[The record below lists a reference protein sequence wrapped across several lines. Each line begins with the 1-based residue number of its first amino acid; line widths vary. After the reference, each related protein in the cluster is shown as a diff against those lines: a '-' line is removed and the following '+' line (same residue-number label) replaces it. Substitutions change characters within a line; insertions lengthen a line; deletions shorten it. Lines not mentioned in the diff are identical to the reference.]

1 MSSLN
6 VEYPL
11 GRPVI
16 PAVVVQRRRPLPP
29 GVQVRVAQGE
39 QVRPDSVLAATPESE
54 MASAEFG
61 PNGAVLS
68 GIGGRVTEIVPQRY
82 VAVEGVAAIFYGV
95 AGLGGQAAGPLAL
108 LPRGELPTVVPIPR
122 ASVIIFPQQLPL
134 SFMQRAAAGG
144 AAGIIAGSAS
154 ARELEAFAR
163 ADLTAVYD
171 GLTVPPQVIGL
182 TIVLTEGPG
191 SASMRPALYQML
203 AQRVGTPVLIEGTTS
218 PRRSIRPEIVLAV
231 PPQTPPLGVP
241 MDSRLAAGVRVL
253 VAAGPF
259 AGASGT
265 ITHVFSRRQH
275 TSAGVLAPAGV
286 VRLDDGTTT
295 VEQLA
300 ALDRIG

>member
-16 PAVVVQRRRPLPP
+16 PAVVVQRRRPLSPQA
-29 GVQVRVAQGE
+29 QVRVAQGE
-39 QVRPDSVLAATPESE
+39 QVQPGSVLATRSE
-54 MASAEFG
+54 PGMQSDLE
-61 PNGAVLS
+61 GAMLA
-68 GIGGRVTEIVPQRY
+68 GIGGRVTEISPQHY
-82 VAVEGVAAIFYGV
+82 VAVEGTVAIFYGI

-122 ASVIIFPQQLPL
+122 GSVIIFPQQLPL

-171 GLTVPPQVIGL
+171 GLTVPPQVMRL
-182 TIVLTEGPG
+182 TIVLTEGLG
-191 SASMRPALYQML
+191 DASMRPALYQML
-203 AQRVGTPVLIEGTTS
+203 AQRVSTPVLIEGTTS
-218 PRRSIRPEIVLAV
+218 PRRNIRPEILLAV
-231 PPQTPPLGVP
+231 PPNTPPLGVP
-241 MDSRLAAGVRVL
+241 MESTIATGVRVL
-253 VAAGPF
+253 VAAGPL

-265 ITHVFSRRQH
+265 ITHIFSQRQRTH
-275 TSAGVLAPAGV
+275 GGIMAPAAV

>member
-1 MSSLN
+1 MSTLN

-29 GVQVRVAQGE
+29 QAQIRVAQGE
-39 QVRPDSVLAATPESE
+39 QVQPGSVLATTSTTGAQSE
-54 MASAEFG
+54 VD
-61 PNGAVLS
+61 GAGLVLA
-68 GIGGRVTEIVPQRY
+68 GIGGRVTEIVPQRH
-82 VAVEGVAAIFYGV
+82 VAIEGIVAIFYGI
-95 AGLGGQAAGPLAL
+95 AGLGSQAAGPLAL

-122 ASVIIFPQQLPL
+122 GCVIIFPQQLPL

-144 AAGIIAGSAS
+144 AAGIIAGSAA

-171 GLTVPPQVIGL
+171 GLTVPPQRIRL
-182 TIVLTEGPG
+182 TIVLTEGLG
-191 SASMRPALYQML
+191 DASMRPALYHML
-203 AQRVGTPVLIEGTTS
+203 TQRVNTPVLIEGTTS
-218 PRRSIRPEIVLAV
+218 PRRSIRPEMLLAV
-231 PPQTPPLGVP
+231 PPTTPPLAVP
-241 MDSRLAAGVRVL
+241 MESTLAAGARVL
-253 VAAGPF
+253 LAAGPL

-265 ITHVFSRRQH
+265 ITHIFDHRQR
-275 TSAGVLAPAGV
+275 TGAGIVAPAAA

-295 VEQLA
+295 VEALA

>member
-29 GVQVRVAQGE
+29 EAQVQVTQGE
-39 QVRPDSVLAATPESE
+39 QVQPDSVLATTPQL
-54 MASAEFG
+54 SAE
-61 PNGAVLS
+61 ADSASVVLA
-68 GIGGRVTEIVPQRY
+68 GIGGRVTEIVPQRHI
-82 VAVEGVAAIFYGV
+82 AVEGTVAIFYGI
-95 AGLGGQAAGPLAL
+95 AGLGSQAAGPLAL
-108 LPRGELPTVVPIPR
+108 LPRGELPAVVPIPR
-122 ASVIIFPQQLPL
+122 RSVIIFPQQLPL

-144 AAGIIAGSAS
+144 AAGIIAGSAT

-171 GLTVPPQVIGL
+171 GLAVPPQVIGL
-182 TIVLTEGPG
+182 TIVLTEGLG
-191 SASMRPALYQML
+191 DSSMRPALYQML
-203 AQRVGTPVLIEGTTS
+203 VQRVNTPVLIEGTTS
-218 PRRSIRPEIVLAV
+218 PRRNVRPEILLAL
-231 PPQTPPLGVP
+231 PPTTPPLSMP
-241 MDSRLAAGVRVL
+241 MDSTLAAGVRVL
-253 VAAGPF
+253 VAAGAM

-265 ITHVFSRRQH
+265 ITHIFSRRQR
-275 TSAGVLAPAGV
+275 TNGGILAPAAV

>member
-6 VEYPL
+6 VEYPF

-16 PAVVVQRRRPLPP
+16 PAVMVQRRRAVPP
-29 GVQVRVAQGE
+29 QAQIRVAQGE
-39 QVRPDSVLAATPESE
+39 QVQPGSVLAATDTP
-54 MASAEFG
+54 
-61 PNGAVLS
+61 GAQSDTDGALLA

-82 VAVEGVAAIFYGV
+82 IAVEGVVAIFYGI

-122 ASVIIFPQQLPL
+122 GAVIIFPQQLPL

-144 AAGIIAGSAS
+144 AAGIIAGSAA

-171 GLTVPPQVIGL
+171 GLTVPPQIIGL
-182 TIVLTEGPG
+182 TIVLTEGLG
-191 SASMRPALYQML
+191 DASMRPALYQML
-203 AQRVGTPVLIEGTTS
+203 AQRVNMPVLIEGTTS
-218 PRRSIRPEIVLAV
+218 PRRNIRPEILLAV
-231 PPQTPPLGVP
+231 PPNTPPLAVP
-241 MDSRLAAGVRVL
+241 MESMLAAGVRVL
-253 VAAGPF
+253 VAAGPL

-265 ITHVFSRRQH
+265 ITHIFSRRQH
-275 TSAGVLAPAGV
+275 TSAGIAAPAAV

>member
-16 PAVVVQRRRPLPP
+16 PAVVVQRRRPLPLDA
-29 GVQVRVAQGE
+29 QIRLAQGE
-39 QVRPDSVLAATPESE
+39 QVQPGSVLASAPLPGAQSE
-54 MASAEFG
+54 LD
-61 PNGAVLS
+61 GAILA
-68 GIGGRVTEIVPQRY
+68 GIAGRVTEIVPQRY

-122 ASVIIFPQQLPL
+122 NCVIIFPQQLPL

-154 ARELEAFAR
+154 AHELEAFAR

-171 GLTVPPQVIGL
+171 GLTVPPQRIGL

-191 SASMRPALYQML
+191 NASMRPALYQML
-203 AQRVGTPVLIEGTTS
+203 AQRINTPVLIEGTTS
-218 PRRSIRPEIVLAV
+218 PRRNIRPEMLLAV
-231 PPQTPPLGVP
+231 PPSTPPLGVP
-241 MDSRLAAGVRVL
+241 MESTLAAGVRVL
-253 VAAGPF
+253 VAAGSL

-265 ITHVFSRRQH
+265 ITHVFSRRQP
-275 TSAGVLAPAGV
+275 TSGGVVAPAAV
-286 VRLDDGTTT
+286 VRLDDGTTA
-295 VEQLA
+295 VQQLA
-300 ALDRIG
+300 TLDRIG

>member
-16 PAVVVQRRRPLPP
+16 PAVVLQRRRPLPP
-29 GVQVRVAQGE
+29 RAQIRVAQGE
-39 QVRPDSVLAATPESE
+39 MVQPGSVLAAMPAEAGAQSE
-54 MASAEFG
+54 ME
-61 PNGAVLS
+61 GAVLA

-82 VAVEGVAAIFYGV
+82 IAIEGIAAIFYGI

-108 LPRGELPTVVPIPR
+108 LPRGELPAVVPIPR
-122 ASVIIFPQQLPL
+122 GSVIIFPQQLPL

-144 AAGIIAGSAS
+144 AAGIIAGSAA

-191 SASMRPALYQML
+191 DASMRPALYQML
-203 AQRVGTPVLIEGTTS
+203 AQRVTTPVLIEGTTR
-218 PRRSIRPEIVLAV
+218 PRHNIRPEIVLAV
-231 PPQTPPLGVP
+231 PPNTPPLGVP
-241 MDSRLAAGVRVL
+241 MESTLAAGVRVL
-253 VAAGPF
+253 VAVGPL

-275 TSAGVLAPAGV
+275 TGAGIVAPAAV

>member
-16 PAVVVQRRRPLPP
+16 PAVIVQRRRPLAPEA
-29 GVQVRVAQGE
+29 QIRVAQGE
-39 QVRPDSVLAATPESE
+39 QVRPDSVLAIVPGSGEGQDSGGMLA
-54 MASAEFG
+54 
-61 PNGAVLS
+61 
-68 GIGGRVTEIVPQRY
+68 GIGGRVTEIVPQRSITI
-82 VAVEGVAAIFYGV
+82 EGPAAIFYGI

-122 ASVIIFPQQLPL
+122 DCVIIFPQQLPL

-171 GLTVPPQVIGL
+171 GLTVPPQKIGL
-182 TIVLTEGPG
+182 TIVLTEGLG
-191 SASMRPALYQML
+191 DTSMRPALYHML
-203 AQRVGTPVLIEGTTS
+203 AQRVNTPALIEGTTS
-218 PRRSIRPEIVLAV
+218 PRRNVRPEIVLAI
-231 PPQTPPLGVP
+231 PPSTPPLSVP
-241 MDSRLAAGVRVL
+241 MESTLAAGARVF
-253 VAAGPF
+253 VAAGPQ

-265 ITHVFSRRQH
+265 ITHVFNQRQP
-275 TSAGVLAPAGV
+275 TYAGIQARAAV

-295 VEQLA
+295 VEQIA

>member
-29 GVQVRVAQGE
+29 QAQVRVTQGE
-39 QVRPDSVLAATPESE
+39 QVQPGSILATITATPGAQAEMDGGVLA
-54 MASAEFG
+54 
-61 PNGAVLS
+61 
-68 GIGGRVTEIVPQRY
+68 GIGGRVTEVVAQRHI
-82 VAVEGVAAIFYGV
+82 AIEGVAAIFYGI

-122 ASVIIFPQQLPL
+122 GYVIIFPQQLPL
-134 SFMQRAAAGG
+134 SFMQRAVAGG
-144 AAGIIAGSAS
+144 AAGIIAGSAA

-171 GLTVPPQVIGL
+171 GLTVPPQAIGL
-182 TIVLTEGPG
+182 TIVLTEGLG
-191 SASMRPALYQML
+191 NASMRPALYQML
-203 AQRVGTPVLIEGTTS
+203 AQRVNMPVLIEGTTS
-218 PRRSIRPEIVLAV
+218 PRRSVRPEIVLSVPPNTQPLAV
-231 PPQTPPLGVP
+231 PMESV
-241 MDSRLAAGVRVL
+241 LAAGARVL
-253 VAAGPF
+253 LAAGPL

-265 ITHVFSRRQH
+265 ITHIFDHRQR
-275 TSAGVLAPAGV
+275 TSAGIAAPAAV

>member
-16 PAVVVQRRRPLPP
+16 PAVVVQRRRPLLP
-29 GVQVRVAQGE
+29 GAQVRVAQGE
-39 QVRPDSVLAATPESE
+39 QVQAGSVLASVPQT
-54 MASAEFG
+54 SAEADDD
-61 PNGAVLS
+61 GAILA
-68 GIGGRVTEIVPQRY
+68 GIGGRVTEIVPQRHI
-82 VAVEGVAAIFYGV
+82 AVEGVVAIFYGI

-108 LPRGELPTVVPIPR
+108 LPRGELPAVVPIPR
-122 ASVIIFPQQLPL
+122 GAVIIFPQQLPL

-144 AAGIIAGSAS
+144 AAGVIAGSAS

-171 GLTVPPQVIGL
+171 GLMVPPQVIGL
-182 TIVLTEGPG
+182 TIVLTEGLG
-191 SASMRPALYQML
+191 DASMRPALYQML
-203 AQRVGTPVLIEGTTS
+203 AQRVGTPVLIEGMTS
-218 PRRSIRPEIVLAV
+218 PRRNIRPEILLTT
-231 PPQTPPLGVP
+231 PPNTPPLGVP
-241 MDSRLAAGVRVL
+241 MESALAAGVRVL
-253 VAAGPF
+253 VAAGPM

-265 ITHVFSRRQH
+265 ITHIFSRRQR
-275 TSAGVLAPAGV
+275 TTAGMLAPAAV
-286 VRLDDGTTT
+286 VRLDDGTTA